1 MAHSDAAKGRAEFLA
16 TVPLFA
22 KCDASEL
29 RAIVGAGR
37 DVTHSAG
44 QVICRE
50 GEAGG
55 GMHVV
60 TAGEVEVRVKGSQ
73 SQSRLGPGS
82 FFGEIALLDGGPRS
96 ATVTASTDVTTFSI
110 PSWSFRPILE
120 SQPHLTLK
128 LLEVLCG
135 RLRQNESSPTH

>member
-1 MAHSDAAKGRAEFLA
+1 MARSDEAKGRAEFLA

-37 DVTHSAG
+37 DVPHSAG

-50 GEAGG
+50 GEAGV

-60 TAGEVEVRVKGSQ
+60 TDGEVEVQVKGK

-96 ATVTASTDVTTFSI
+96 ATVTASTDVNTFSI
-110 PSWSFRPILE
+110 PSWSFRTILE

-128 LLEVLCG
+128 LLEVLCS
-135 RLRQNESSPTH
+135 RIRKNESSATH

>member
-22 KCDASEL
+22 TCDASEL
-29 RAIVGAGR
+29 RAIVGAGK
-37 DVTHSAG
+37 DVSHSAG

-50 GEAGG
+50 GEAGV

-60 TAGEVEVRVKGSQ
+60 AEGEVEVQIKGQ

-96 ATVTASTDVTTFSI
+96 ATVIASTDVNTFSI
-110 PSWSFRPILE
+110 PSWSFRTILE
-120 SQPHLTLK
+120 SQPNLTLK
-128 LLEVLCG
+128 FLEVLCG
-135 RLRQNESSPTH
+135 RLRQSESSPTH

>member
-1 MAHSDAAKGRAEFLA
+1 MAHSDATKGRAEFLA

-37 DVTHSAG
+37 DVSHTAG

-50 GEAGG
+50 GETGV

-60 TAGEVEVRVKGSQ
+60 INGEVEVQIKGQ
-73 SQSRLGPGS
+73 SHSRIGPGS

-96 ATVTASTDVTTFSI
+96 ATVIASTDVDTFSI
-110 PSWSFRPILE
+110 PSWSFRTILE

-128 LLEVLCG
+128 LLEMLCG
-135 RLRQNESSPTH
+135 RIRQNESSPTH